1 MEHKKLNTV
10 AETVNKP
17 FASGGEVLFCVEKVI
32 ARDVGIP
39 ERLSKEKMDE
49 ASATLQEAFERFDAR
64 FKRMAQQ
71 ELEMAKRV
79 KEFTS
84 STKNYTAQVGDAMA
98 RIDKLVVHEFERKLE
113 LLERFVAATKT
124 LSDLHDKG
132 YLSKISEAIN
142 K

>member
-1 MEHKKLNTV
+1 MEHKKLSTV
-10 AETVNKP
+10 AETVDKP
-17 FASGGEVLFCVEKVI
+17 FASTGEILFCAEKII
-32 ARDVGIP
+32 ARDLSVP
-39 ERLSKEKMDE
+39 EKITKQKMDE
-49 ASATLQEAFERFDAR
+49 ASTTLQESFERFDAR
-64 FKRMAQQ
+64 FKRMAHQ

-124 LSDLHDKG
+124 LSELHDKG